1 MKTHFLPVAA
11 VCALIVGCATSKQAP
26 LPTMAMATSSGKP
39 LETLQRGHSVY
50 LLKCSECHEAMMP
63 DDVSNNDWHVVV
75 PGMAWNAG
83 ITPQEEA
90 AVLDYIL
97 AAKSR

>member
-1 MKTHFLPVAA
+1 MKTHLLFSAIACTLLA
-11 VCALIVGCATSKQAP
+11 GCATPKQAP
-26 LPTMAMATSSGKP
+26 LPTMAMATASGKP
-39 LETLQRGHSVY
+39 LETIQRGYSVY
-50 LLKCSECHEAMMP
+50 LLKCAECHEAMMP
-63 DDVSNNDWHVVV
+63 DDVTKEDWHVVV

-97 AAKSR
+97 AAKSQ